1 MKILAIAMLCHAANR
16 AYCEALGDHSQV
28 AWADAPDWQQ
38 KSAIAG
44 VNFVLQNPDAP
55 PSASHQ
61 SWLAVKEADGWKYG
75 AVKDADKKEH
85 PCFVPYDQLPVEQ
98 RAKDY
103 IFRAIVLAA
112 NEIEPEN
119 PGGLK

>member
-38 KSAIAG
+38 KSAIEG

-55 PSASHQ
+55 PSASHE